1 LPENIF
7 LNGSNFAILGFILFY
22 FGKEIIAF
30 FKKDKV
36 DENKQMEM
44 YINATTS
51 QTDKLI
57 NKISDNNNTSFSAL
71 VDAMKEFTNKQN
83 HLVEAIQEL
92 ATATVQKNVNDE
104 HLTKNIENI
113 YNKLAQI
120 EMKLI
125 IVEERTKNCP
135 KQIKIEGE
143 K

>member
-30 FKKDKV
+30 FKKDKI

-57 NKISDNNNTSFSAL
+57 NKISDNNNSSFSAL
-71 VDAMKEFTNKQN
+71 VDAMKEFTTKQN

-92 ATATVQKNVNDE
+92 AKNVEELGGVDLE
-104 HLTKNIENI
+104 ALKAENNTLKQRVTTLENLLDGLI
-113 YNKLAQI
+113 LKLKKAFVI
-120 EMKLI
+120 
-125 IVEERTKNCP
+125 
-135 KQIKIEGE
+135 
-143 K
+143 